1 MPQRTI
7 GFFPPPRPLPTDDT
21 NGDGY
26 LTRSEFRNF
35 ITELSNVGG
44 NIKQLEAA
52 KDGGCCWCLPLP
64 QHDLFSYVE
73 SFLSLQI
80 DCPHPLLF
88 VVSPPSNDL
97 RIQLIFR
104 RAVWFPLLRR
114 LANRQL
120 HQAQPHATG
129 GLLRQ
134 DQVDAEA
141 HAFQPHWTSGARARF
156 AAVVTVRQL
165 SRGDLHEHVTLL
177 AGAYHH
183 LRR

>member
-97 RIQLIFR
+97 GIQLIFR
-104 RAVWFPLLRR
+104 RALWVSSPPPPRKPPATSSTTTRYWWSASTRPSGCRSTCVPAALDVWDSSSCRCCGHCPSI
-114 LANRQL
+114 AS
-120 HQAQPHATG
+120 
-129 GLLRQ
+129 
-134 DQVDAEA
+134 
-141 HAFQPHWTSGARARF
+141 WRF
-156 AAVVTVRQL
+156 T
-165 SRGDLHEHVTLL
+165 
-177 AGAYHH
+177 
-183 LRR
+183 